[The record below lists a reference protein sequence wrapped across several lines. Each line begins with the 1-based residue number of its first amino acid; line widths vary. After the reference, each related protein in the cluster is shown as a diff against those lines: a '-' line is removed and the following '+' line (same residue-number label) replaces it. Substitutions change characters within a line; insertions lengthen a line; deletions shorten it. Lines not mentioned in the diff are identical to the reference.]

1 VISQSLAATEQT
13 FPNARS
19 LLGLRSAYIAAQKA
33 GITVLG
39 ATGDDGATDWA
50 NAAATRAYLHPVVA
64 WPATDPL
71 VTAVGGLQY
80 FLDQSGNQTQPAAV
94 WNDTSMLGE
103 LAAGSGGKSII
114 FPRPAYQNVVKSKVG
129 GARGVPDLSLSAAV
143 NGGALVY
150 YSANVLGSGAAAGL
164 YIIGGTSE
172 ATPEFAGVVALAAQ
186 KAGHGLGLINPA
198 LYAMYAA
205 HASGIVDVTAG
216 TNTVTFSQGGS
227 THTVQGWDA
236 VKGYDLATGVG
247 GINGADFV
255 PQLVK
260 AVAAQ

>member
-1 VISQSLAATEQT
+1 MA
-13 FPNARS
+13 
-19 LLGLRSAYIAAQKA
+19 LRSAYVAAQAA

-39 ATGDDGATDWA
+39 ATGDDGATDWR
-50 NAAATRAYLHPVVA
+50 NAAATKAYLHPVSA

-80 FLDQSGNQTQPAAV
+80 FLDQSGNQTQPPAV
-94 WNDTSMLGE
+94 WNDTSKLGG
-103 LAAGSGGKSII
+103 LAAGSGGKSI
-114 FPRPAYQNVVKSKVG
+114 FFSRPSYQDSVKSVVG
-129 GARGVPDLSLSAAV
+129 NARGVPDLSLSAAV
-143 NGGALVY
+143 DGGALVY
-150 YSANVLGSGAAAGL
+150 YSKDVLGAGLPRGL

-186 KAGHGLGLINPA
+186 QAGHGLGLINPA
-198 LYAMYAA
+198 LYAMNAA

-216 TNTVTFSQGGS
+216 TNTVTFEQDGA

-255 PQLVK
+255 PQLVA
-260 AVAAQ
+260 AVGASSAN